1 MKYRF
6 LYFVV
11 YPHGLKRLISWRR
24 IIHVFICLF
33 LLSFVSCVTTSE
45 LATSS
50 IPAQTLG
57 KIIETLRERETN
69 VTSLKGLFQ
78 AEVDGKGMVF
88 TQSLQGSIFYQHPNQ
103 YRIQGF
109 TRLGGLIFDFVL
121 SGDFYALR
129 VGEHP
134 RPIIGGMDNFQK
146 LGEFRLPVLLS
157 LRAIEVVLGKLS
169 FDTEGII
176 AAQVYD
182 TSYQFDIPQ
191 DSKILGATLYQRIV
205 VDQISLQVRQLDYLS
220 AEGKAMVS
228 IYTSDFRQVRDG
240 GSSELRRLD
249 LPFGVRVEDRVEAG
263 SIALEFHEIKANEL
277 LEKKMFTLTAF

>member
-1 MKYRF
+1 
-6 LYFVV
+6 
-11 YPHGLKRLISWRR
+11 
-24 IIHVFICLF
+24 
-33 LLSFVSCVTTSE
+33 
-45 LATSS
+45 
-50 IPAQTLG
+50 
-57 KIIETLRERETN
+57 
-69 VTSLKGLFQ
+69 
-78 AEVDGKGMVF
+78 
-88 TQSLQGSIFYQHPNQ
+88 
-103 YRIQGF
+103 
-109 TRLGGLIFDFVL
+109 
-121 SGDFYALR
+121 
-129 VGEHP
+129 
-134 RPIIGGMDNFQK
+134 MDNFQK

-182 TSYQFDIPQ
+182 NSYQFDISQ
-191 DSKILGATLYQRIV
+191 DSKILGATLHQRIV

-249 LPFGVRVEDRVEAG
+249 LPFGLTVEDRVEAG
-263 SIALEFHEIKANEL
+263 SIALEFHEIKANEP